1 MCECVFCHK
10 EKIITDFV
18 YEDELVMAFM
28 DMEPI
33 NEGHVLL
40 VPKQHYLDADEIPD
54 ELLAHLMIVSKK
66 IVEALKEIYHPD
78 GYSIMQNG
86 GEFNDVGHYH
96 MHIFPRYAGD
106 EFGWTYGS
114 EEKNVN
120 SEIAERIRKKLRV
133 NSAIGRTVTVTVDR
147 PLGSY
152 HLEHKDM
159 YYPINYGYVEG
170 VMAPDGE
177 EQDAYILG
185 VDKAVEKFTGTVI
198 AVVHRNDD
206 VEEKWVVVPAGNI
219 FTKEEIRKKIH
230 FQEQYFDSEIVM

>member
-1 MCECVFCHK
+1 MRECVFCHK
-10 EKIITDFV
+10 EKIITDIV
-18 YEDELVMAFM
+18 YEDALVMAFM

-66 IVEALKEIYHPD
+66 IVRALKEIYHPG

-96 MHIFPRYAGD
+96 MHIFPRYEGD
-106 EFGWTYGS
+106 GFGWTCGS
-114 EEKNVN
+114 EEKVVN

-133 NSAIGRTVTVTVDR
+133 GSVVGRTVTVTVDR

-152 HLEHKDM
+152 HPAHKDM

-170 VMAPDGE
+170 IMAPDGE

-185 VDKAVEKFTGTVI
+185 VDEAVERFTGRII

-206 VEEKWVVVPAGNI
+206 VEEKWVVVPAEMT
-219 FTKEEIRKKIH
+219 FTKEEIRELIH